1 MEKKD
6 DVQLIRKILSDKSQL
21 HRARKRLQAD
31 QELLISGLE
40 AYYPQWK
47 LTAEIFPEEEAK

>member
-1 MEKKD
+1 MSMNT
-6 DVQLIRKILSDKSQL
+6 IRSQL

-31 QELLISGLE
+31 QELLILGLK

-47 LTAEIFPEEEAK
+47 LTVEMFPEEEPK